1 MDIQCLDLRLN
12 TLETNDNCIWF
23 EYLTHLAMQA
33 CFSKQRMKS
42 LHNKNTWKLFCK
54 AFSHLGSRKMLQ
66 DCVNVI
72 NYIQNPL
79 KYAIDT
85 SVGDIIFSF
94 SLFTLAIQSKSESR
108 QLFCKEVIHDNIK
121 IDGILIFCYFIQ
133 SPNEEDFF
141 TFYYYIT
148 EKERGN
154 DVMLCC
160 ASLTTNFPKAKDYVF
175 PGCQQKSQSS
185 QQSQETVISVNFNS
199 QSQFSPSLKVQ
210 EIYTNLTKETMIS

>member
-85 SVGDIIFSF
+85 SVGDIILSF

-121 IDGILIFCYFIQ
+121 IDGILLFPILFRVQMKKTSLLFIIT
-133 SPNEEDFF
+133 SPKRREEMTSCF
-141 TFYYYIT
+141 
-148 EKERGN
+148 
-154 DVMLCC
+154 V
-160 ASLTTNFPKAKDYVF
+160 
-175 PGCQQKSQSS
+175 
-185 QQSQETVISVNFNS
+185 
-199 QSQFSPSLKVQ
+199 VQ
-210 EIYTNLTKETMIS
+210 V